1 MKKHAKQHSAVTVF
15 LAVMDCGVQR
25 NKMRHACAKHMVQ
38 VQVRLLLGFQ
48 CLSFRVSKRK
58 ETLMC
63 VAR

>member
-15 LAVMDCGVQR
+15 RAVMDCGVQR
-25 NKMRHACAKHMVQ
+25 YKVQHASAKHMVQ

-58 ETLMC
+58 VTLMC
-63 VAR
+63 IVQ

>member
-25 NKMRHACAKHMVQ
+25 NKMRHDTAKHMVQ
-38 VQVRLLLGFQ
+38 VQVRFQ

-63 VAR
+63 VVW